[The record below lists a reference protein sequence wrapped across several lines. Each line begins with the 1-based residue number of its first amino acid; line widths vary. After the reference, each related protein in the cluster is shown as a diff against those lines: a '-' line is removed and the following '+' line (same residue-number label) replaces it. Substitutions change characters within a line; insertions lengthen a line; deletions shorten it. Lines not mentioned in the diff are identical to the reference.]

1 MKTLK
6 GKRMINSNKLKS
18 NISKGERNLINI
30 TLGKKKSKTEK
41 DEKLR
46 KEIEEIKNKGG
57 QVHIPHD

>member
-6 GKRMINSNKLKS
+6 GKRMIISNKLKS

-46 KEIEEIKNKGG
+46 KEIEEIKKKGG
-57 QVHIPHD
+57 GVHIPHD